1 MRKRVLFMLISMN
14 VGGTERAF
22 LNKLNELPKEKYE
35 ITVLLL
41 QRKGGLYQ
49 QLPDHVRVKEM
60 KEFPYIGRHTSYKP
74 KEKLIEHFLKR
85 RYKQAFFLFVLHCY
99 MKITKDRSILF
110 RNTFKRVPM
119 LEHEYDIAVAFAG
132 PMDIITYYIA
142 KRVKAKEK
150 YQWIH
155 FDVNEIGF
163 DLKFA
168 RKMYKYFDR
177 IYVVSKTAAVHLKEK
192 LPTLSYK
199 IESQKNTLSTATII
213 QLARKEDVFP
223 VSSTIRIVTV
233 ARIMKEKGPD
243 IAVKILCKLIKLG
256 YNIRWHWI
264 GDGEWATYIKE
275 MIKECKVE
283 DSFILEGLK
292 MNPYPYIRQSDI
304 YVQPSRHEGYCLTI
318 AEAKLL
324 NKPIITTATAG
335 GKEQIEHQRTGL
347 ISEIDEQELLRNI
360 IQLIKNPGLRYSL
373 SHTLKKE
380 NEQEIIPV

>member
-41 QRKGGLYQ
+41 QRKGGLDL
-49 QLPDHVRVKEM
+49 QLCDYVREKDMNVYT
-60 KEFPYIGRHTSYKP
+60 YIRRHTTYNRKD
-74 KEKLIEHFLKR
+74 ELLYHYIKR
-85 RYKQAFFLFVLHCY
+85 RYKQAFFLFVLHYY
-99 MKITKDRSILF
+99 MKITKDCSIFF

-177 IYVVSKTAAVHLKEK
+177 IYVVSKTASIILKEK

-243 IAVKILCKLIKLG
+243 IAVKILCKLKKLG

-264 GDGEWATYIKE
+264 GGGEWATYIKE

-292 MNPYPYIRQSDI
+292 MKIGRAS
-304 YVQPSRHEGYCLTI
+304 
-318 AEAKLL
+318 
-324 NKPIITTATAG
+324 
-335 GKEQIEHQRTGL
+335 
-347 ISEIDEQELLRNI
+347 
-360 IQLIKNPGLRYSL
+360 
-373 SHTLKKE
+373 
-380 NEQEIIPV
+380 